1 MHVILA
7 TPLYIIYTLAV
18 ITYIYV
24 DMNYFHKYSDASEVE
39 TINVVL

>member
-18 ITYIYV
+18 ITFIYV
-24 DMNYFHKYSDASEVE
+24 DMNYCHKYSDASEVE
-39 TINVVL
+39 TISVVL